1 MDANPEKHAAD
12 MTQVSSQSDVGVIQV
27 EKKPWWHSIT
37 VMGSTLQI
45 VVAAILGIAI
55 GVAVSTTVDEVP
67 EACITVLEIPGQ
79 LWLRGLKASGTYYPE
94 YSNFLFRFENLPSPQ
109 KSCH

>member
-1 MDANPEKHAAD
+1 MDATPEKNAVD
-12 MTQVSSQSDVGVIQV
+12 MTRVSSHSDVGAIQV

-45 VVAAILGIAI
+45 IVAAILGIAI

-67 EACITVLEIPGQ
+67 EACITILEIPGE
-79 LWLRGLKASGTYYPE
+79 LWLRALKASGT
-94 YSNFLFRFENLPSPQ
+94 SHQIQAHLNIT
-109 KSCH
+109 

>member
-1 MDANPEKHAAD
+1 MDADPEKTATDTTRVTSHP
-12 MTQVSSQSDVGVIQV
+12 DVGEMGP

-45 VVAAILGIAI
+45 IIAAVLGIAI

-67 EACITVLEIPGQ
+67 EAAITILEIPGE
-79 LWLRGLKASGTYYPE
+79 LWLRGLKASGM
-94 YSNFLFRFENLPSPQ
+94 
-109 KSCH
+109 